1 MAERDNFLWDLL
13 AAIDRRDRNY
23 YDQLSAED
31 RKKFS
36 AYMALRWM
44 SYVDAGPDVFGQD
57 VNVEPLH
64 DG

>member
-36 AYMALRWM
+36 GYMALR
-44 SYVDAGPDVFGQD
+44 
-57 VNVEPLH
+57 
-64 DG
+64 